1 MPKKPTASRQS
12 KRSRKKKKDLYEGNA
27 EISRVTA
34 EISELAATRKQLQT
48 DLSDIIEDYNAKIAA
63 EDAEDFLE
71 RLPLESV
78 KDLQE
83 FAAGEKKTFV
93 MDILRDK
100 GQLVQDQ
107 QSKVKEILAIDKKI
121 SENEIDLLLAKIN
134 CVIDSLDKK
143 DKDEI

>member
-1 MPKKPTASRQS
+1 MPKKPTASRGS

-34 EISELAATRKQLQT
+34 EISELTVARQQLQAN
-48 DLSDIIEDYNAKIAA
+48 LGDIIEDYNSKMIA
-63 EDAEDFLE
+63 ENAEDFLE

-83 FAAGEKKTFV
+83 FAAGRKKIFV
-93 MDILRDK
+93 MDILRNK
-100 GQLVQDQ
+100 TQLIQDQ
-107 QSKVKEILAIDKKI
+107 QNKIKEILAIDKKI

-143 DKDEI
+143 DKK